1 MMKKAKKV
9 AKSETVGK
17 PVEKAA
23 SCSQCAKL
31 MDEAVGLRY
40 RVRKLVSQVA
50 DLEKQIA
57 YWERQAIRKAR

>member
-1 MMKKAKKV
+1 MMKKVKKA
-9 AKSETVGK
+9 AKSK
-17 PVEKAA
+17 AADKSVEKAA

-31 MDEAVGLRY
+31 MDEAVELRNK
-40 RVRKLVSQVA
+40 VRTLVSHVA